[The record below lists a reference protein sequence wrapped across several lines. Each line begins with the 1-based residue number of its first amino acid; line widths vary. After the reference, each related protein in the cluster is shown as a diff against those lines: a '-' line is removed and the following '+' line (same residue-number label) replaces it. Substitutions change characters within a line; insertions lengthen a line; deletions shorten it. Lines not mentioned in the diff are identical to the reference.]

1 MTEWNAALSYLASH
15 LLEVS
20 GFTTTLIGIWLMT
33 RRSMFCWPFIMV
45 ANLLYLTI
53 LSRAQL
59 YSGALLQFFYIAFSI
74 YGWWHWRRGVQESG
88 EVRIVPIT
96 RRALLV
102 GLAVG
107 TVGALLLGWLMSRAS
122 ASLAQLDAALASFS
136 LLATWWQSRKHI
148 ANWALWI
155 AVDLIYIGEYIYKGL
170 MLTALL
176 YALLVLLAL
185 LGLRDWSKAPHMAE

>member
-33 RRSMFCWPFIMV
+33 RRSMLCWPFIMV

-96 RRALLV
+96 RHALLV

-107 TVGALLLGWLMSRAS
+107 AVGAFLLGWLMSRAS

-185 LGLRDWSKAPHMAE
+185 LGLRDWSKAPHAA